1 MPFYLFLQPSR
12 TTRIAI
18 WRNVSTDDDDF
29 SALTSALSPRD
40 QERYAG
46 IRHPLKKK
54 EFLSA
59 RAAFAALGE
68 SPAELSYSE
77 KGKPEFP
84 RGFVSLS
91 HNHDYGAAMI
101 STESPV
107 GIDVERLDRQ
117 VARVRHKFV
126 HPEEEKVANSF
137 GDLFIWVA
145 KEAAYKMYGR
155 KELDFRDD
163 IRIALQLNGSLNVR
177 VKNGLEDHLG
187 DLFHIRGEHSLMCW
201 CIQST
206 VE

>member
-18 WRNVSTDDDDF
+18 WRNVSPEDDDF
-29 SALTSALSPRD
+29 SALTSALSPHD
-40 QERYAG
+40 QERFAG

-68 SPAELSYSE
+68 SPSELSYSE

-126 HPEEEKVANSF
+126 HPEEEKVANSY

-145 KEAAYKMYGR
+145 KEAAYKMHGR

-163 IRIALQLNGSLNVR
+163 IRVSMQPNRSLKASVNNGSENLMGN
-177 VKNGLEDHLG
+177 
-187 DLFHIRGEHSLMCW
+187 LFHIRGEHSLMCW

>member
-18 WRNVSTDDDDF
+18 WKNN
-29 SALTSALSPRD
+29 SAVEDNFTELAFALSPRD
-40 QERYAG
+40 QERYAS

-68 SPAELSYSE
+68 SPALLSYSE

-84 RGFVSLS
+84 HGFVSLS
-91 HNHDYGAAMI
+91 HNHDYGAAII
-101 STESPV
+101 SLENPV

-126 HPEEEKVANSF
+126 HQEEEEVAQTLS
-137 GDLFIWVA
+137 DLFIWVA

-155 KELDFRDD
+155 KELDFRND
-163 IRIALQLNGSLNVR
+163 IRISMQPNRSLKASVNNGSENLMGN
-177 VKNGLEDHLG
+177 
-187 DLFHIRGEHSLMCW
+187 LFHIRGEHSLMCW
-201 CIQST
+201 CIASAL
-206 VE
+206 E